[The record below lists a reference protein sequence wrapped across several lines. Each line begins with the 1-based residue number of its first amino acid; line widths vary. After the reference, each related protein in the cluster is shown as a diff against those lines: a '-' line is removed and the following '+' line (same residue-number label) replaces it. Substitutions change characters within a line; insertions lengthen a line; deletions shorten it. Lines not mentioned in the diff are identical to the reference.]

1 MVPMLEDKVLVA
13 IGRTLDG
20 AFDVAEKM
28 LGAQRRVATGWF
40 QSRRPTADSQA
51 AASRQTEDTGP
62 AAANGQAAADGQA
75 AVKVKATP
83 TKRAPRPKPAAVSTP
98 SVSASRVRKSTGRI
112 RPRTGD

>member
-1 MVPMLEDKVLVA
+1 MVPMLEDKVLVV

-62 AAANGQAAADGQA
+62 AAANGPA

-83 TKRAPRPKPAAVSTP
+83 TKRAPRPKPAAASTP
-98 SVSASRVRKSTGRI
+98 SASASRVRKSTGRI